1 MFVAEC
7 DRMASLLPQILGSSP
22 PAVSGSCSLSLIKW
36 QWTVVDYNLY
46 DMNWQLEKI
55 CLPREWIM
63 VPECTVPYWEVKML
77 SSWRN
82 NVFICKISNWLKA
95 PQQWC
100 HICKYVSC
108 TKYHILLW
116 LIRKLCV
123 SLMHQRK
130 WGNLLQRSFSFRE
143 AREYANLFGVFI
155 LRRQKSDLMVINIY
169 IYMYI
174 TQH

>member
-1 MFVAEC
+1 MFVAQC
-7 DRMASLLPQILGSSP
+7 DRMAGLLPQILGSSP

-82 NVFICKISNWLKA
+82 NVFICKISN
-95 PQQWC
+95 
-100 HICKYVSC
+100 
-108 TKYHILLW
+108 
-116 LIRKLCV
+116 
-123 SLMHQRK
+123 
-130 WGNLLQRSFSFRE
+130 
-143 AREYANLFGVFI
+143 
-155 LRRQKSDLMVINIY
+155 
-169 IYMYI
+169 
-174 TQH
+174 